1 MDSVS
6 AVAATSQRRRRA
18 GAAKGEAP
26 IASGGKFER
35 CTEITVALLEEAGAL
50 EEETG
55 ERVEKAGALGEGGS
69 PWAKEAGTLGER
81 GGSVPE
87 PMVRIAARRIHS
99 EFSATPSARGDAKG
113 SSAIPSSATVAN
125 RWAGSFCKQR
135 ATTSANPEG
144 TSGWR
149 ESSRRGSVSRTA
161 AQVSAM
167 LSAWNAG
174 FEAMSS

>member
-6 AVAATSQRRRRA
+6 AVTATSQRRRRA
-18 GAAKGEAP
+18 GAAKGDAP
-26 IASGGKFER
+26 TASGGKFER
-35 CTEITVALLEEAGAL
+35 CNEITVALLEEAGAL
-50 EEETG
+50 EEAGGRMEEAG
-55 ERVEKAGALGEGGS
+55 VLGEEACARAERVGALE
-69 PWAKEAGTLGER
+69 ER
-81 GGSVPE
+81 SGSVPE

-113 SSAIPSSATVAN
+113 SSAIPSSAIVAN
-125 RWAGSFCKQR
+125 RWSGSFCKQR
-135 ATTSANPEG
+135 ATTSANPDG
-144 TSGWR
+144 SSGWI